1 MNYGFVI
8 DNRLCIG
15 CHACSTACK
24 SENEVPLGVNRTW
37 VKYVETGVFPDS
49 SRHFQVTRCNHC
61 ANPPC
66 VEICPVTAMF
76 KRSDGIVDFDGDACI
91 GCKACIQAC
100 PYDAI
105 YIDPDSL
112 TAAKCHYCAHR
123 TEIGLE
129 PACVVVCPEQAI
141 ISGDIDDPHSKI
153 RQLIDNNQV
162 KVRKPEIGTK
172 PNLFYIE
179 GSSVTLDP
187 IASVEI
193 PSTYMWSDVEGEN
206 KNARIDKNSNE
217 VTKAATDDGPVKIG
231 GKVAEHMVQVSYDVG
246 HKKAWHWPVA
256 AYLTTKAIASGT
268 YLMLMCAMAMGVASI
283 GGVISRVMSLI
294 VLVAMVATGVLL
306 CVDLE
311 RPERFLRVIT
321 RPQWRSWLSRGAW
334 ILVGFG
340 GIVISILGINLA
352 AWLEIRYV
360 TELESMLL
368 RPTPLLAWGG
378 VSSMLAICVA
388 IYTAYLFRQAKGRDL
403 WQGKY
408 LPLHMGVQAAIAG
421 SAVCILLIE
430 WVGGLSSMY
439 NFCIVILS
447 GGIAISAFIVC
458 SEHIV
463 DKSRIAAVRMS
474 NQAMVFGDYRIW
486 FWVGGIFCG
495 HLLPLTVLFAGGAGF
510 GTIVAVGALCGLF
523 CYEYAFILAGQ
534 SVPNS

>member
-37 VKYVETGVFPDS
+37 VKYVETGVYPDS

-76 KRSDGIVDFDGDACI
+76 KRPDGIVDFDGDACI

-162 KVRKPEIGTK
+162 KARKPEIGTR

-187 IASVEI
+187 IASMEVR
-193 PSTYMWSDVEGEN
+193 STYMWSDVEGGNKHSRKN
-206 KNARIDKNSNE
+206 KNNKELTNPGNG
-217 VTKAATDDGPVKIG
+217 DGPVKIG
-231 GKVAEHMVQVSYDVG
+231 GKVAEHMVQVSYDVN
-246 HKKAWHWPVA
+246 HKKPWHWPVA
-256 AYLTTKAIASGT
+256 AYLTTKAIAAGT
-268 YLMLMCAMAMGVASI
+268 YLMLMCAMAMGAAAI
-283 GGVISRVMSLI
+283 GGIVTRVMSLI
-294 VLVAMVATGVLL
+294 VLVAMVATGIFL

-311 RPERFLRVIT
+311 RPERFLRVIM

-340 GIVISILGINLA
+340 GIVISLLGINLSV
-352 AWLEIRYV
+352 WLEIGFAA
-360 TELESMLL
+360 ELENMLL
-368 RPTPLLAWGG
+368 RPSSLFVWGG
-378 VSSMLAICVA
+378 LSSIVAICVA
-388 IYTAYLFRQAKGRDL
+388 VYTAFLFRQAKGRDL

-408 LPLHMGVQAAIAG
+408 LPLHMGVQAVIAG
-421 SAVCILLIE
+421 SAVWIILFD
-430 WVGGLSSMY
+430 WVDGFGSMY
-439 NFCIVILS
+439 RFCVTVLAV
-447 GGIAISAFIVC
+447 GIAISAFIVF

-463 DKSRIAAVRMS
+463 GRSRIAAVRIS
-474 NQAMVFGDYRIW
+474 NRAMVFGEYKIW
-486 FWVGGIFCG
+486 FWLGGMFAGHVLPLSVLFVETGGIG
-495 HLLPLTVLFAGGAGF
+495 IMAS
-510 GTIVAVGALCGLF
+510 VGALCGLF
-523 CYEYAFILAGQ
+523 CYEYALVLAGQ